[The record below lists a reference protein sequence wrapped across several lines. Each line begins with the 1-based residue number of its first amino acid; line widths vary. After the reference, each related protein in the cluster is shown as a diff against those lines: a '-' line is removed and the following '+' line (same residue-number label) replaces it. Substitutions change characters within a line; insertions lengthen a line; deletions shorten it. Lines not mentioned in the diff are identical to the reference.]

1 MKDEFCGHSSV
12 QFFPRMLPEVN
23 RIPFF
28 SPIQTRGQSEFG
40 FGESHGLT
48 DPLSCYDLDDLDV
61 TWLELV
67 NAEFRQLGKILDQLN
82 YLNHV
87 SLLI

>member
-1 MKDEFCGHSSV
+1 
-12 QFFPRMLPEVN
+12 VN

-67 NAEFRQLGKILDQLN
+67 NAEFRQL
-82 YLNHV
+82 
-87 SLLI
+87 

>member
-1 MKDEFCGHSSV
+1 MKNEFCGHSSV
-12 QFFPRMLPEVN
+12 QLFPRMLPEVN

-28 SPIQTRGQSEFG
+28 SPIPTRGQFG

-48 DPLSCYDLDDLDV
+48 EPLSCYNLDDLDV

-67 NAEFRQLGKILDQLN
+67 NAEFRQLGKI
-82 YLNHV
+82 
-87 SLLI
+87 

>member
-1 MKDEFCGHSSV
+1 M
-12 QFFPRMLPEVN
+12 FFPTRELPDVN

-28 SPIQTRGQSEFG
+28 SPIQARGQSEFG

-48 DPLSCYDLDDLDV
+48 EPLSRYDLDDLDV

-67 NAEFRQLGKILDQLN
+67 NTEFRQLGKI
-82 YLNHV
+82 Y
-87 SLLI
+87 